1 MKGGLLM
8 LFIGIF
14 LTTNVLIMEASLGEA
29 STNSAVI
36 EKKTLI
42 RVPEVFKTDVP
53 KLKVHI
59 HMI

>member
-1 MKGGLLM
+1 M